1 MNRTR
6 THAGREATQ
15 QSVVSSPSRRR
26 RVRTPGIRGLLSIA
40 AAIGVGIS
48 IAVLAAGG
56 SYAYLNVT
64 VTTGATGSTITA
76 GTSGLTLKRGADP
89 ATSTLTIPAS
99 VYANMLPGD
108 VVSQTLTLANTGDA
122 RQAVTALITSDG
134 AWETRIA
141 PAACAGTLMTT
152 ALSSTP
158 VSLTTL
164 AAGASQAICVQ
175 VVLPVSAPGA
185 TMGTSLGYTL
195 TLSGTQ
201 VAA

>member
-64 VTTGATGSTITA
+64 VT
-76 GTSGLTLKRGADP
+76 TLKRGADP